1 MIQNSLKRNKLIL
14 MKTNLGLR
22 FTLALAAVFAVFGS
36 LQAQPFEAG
45 GPPEIILHRP
55 NPSTGFAP
63 TAGSNNKINP
73 TISYHGGPVIGTP
86 NVYVIWYGLWTPN
99 QQLII
104 TDFLHS
110 IGGSPYFNINTTYA
124 SSSIGISGLVTYS
137 GAAVSTYVPAGG
149 PTATLSDQD
158 IQNIVA
164 TSGLLADANGVY
176 FVLTGSDVTKS
187 GFCTSYCGWHTH
199 ATLSGSDIKY
209 SFVGNPT
216 ACPLVGASVG
226 NCSAQTASSPNGDV
240 GVDAMVSIIAHEL
253 EEATTD
259 PDLNAWWNKANGSE
273 NADTCAW
280 TFGSQYVVNGA
291 YANVHL
297 GARDFLIQRNLV
309 RVSGANYCVK
319 GLNPDGTLVK

>member
-1 MIQNSLKRNKLIL
+1 
-14 MKTNLGLR
+14 MKTSFDMR
-22 FTLALAAVFAVFGS
+22 FPLALSAAFAILCS
-36 LQAQPFEAG
+36 APAQPFEKG
-45 GPPEIILHRP
+45 GPPEIIKHRP

-63 TAGSNNKINP
+63 TAGSNNKMNP

-86 NVYVIWYGLWTPN
+86 NVYVIWYGLWTFN
-99 QQLII
+99 QQWII
-104 TDFLHS
+104 TDFLNS
-110 IGGSPYFNINTTYA
+110 IGGSPYFDINTTYSIA
-124 SSSIGISGLVTYS
+124 STPISGLVTYS
-137 GAAVSTYVPAGG
+137 GAAVSTYIPAGG

-164 TSGLLADANGVY
+164 TSGLPTDPNGIY
-176 FVLTGSDVTKS
+176 FVLTGSDVKKS

-199 ATLSGSDIKY
+199 AILSGSDIKY
-209 SFVGNPT
+209 SFVGNPS
-216 ACPLVGASVG
+216 ACPLVGARVG

-259 PDLNAWWNKANGSE
+259 PDLNAWWNKANGNE

-280 TFGSQYVVNGA
+280 TFGSQYVFNGA

-309 RVSGANYCVK
+309 RVSNANYCVK
-319 GLNPDGTLVK
+319 GLNPNGTLVK